1 MGWKCYPIEMKIG
14 NNGMKPFQPFTKRKM
29 LQLWGKVSYT
39 QITNYLTNPTWLNWC
54 SNGMWC
60 GRGRETWRNKRKAN
74 VAFKAILFVHQK
86 VLQWMQRLGYCL
98 NTSKLSS
105 DQGFRQQAKLLFTY
119 IILRASSN
127 VRTLYQRHM
136 TYSCYP
142 APQGGLLVPSLHNQ
156 QARQRLNIG
165 PINDASVLKP
175 NHQLKQ

>member
-1 MGWKCYPIEMKIG
+1 MWYDIINWSKYIFNCSNY
-14 NNGMKPFQPFTKRKM
+14 
-29 LQLWGKVSYT
+29 QLFDNS
-39 QITNYLTNPTWLNWC
+39 TWLNWC

-74 VAFKAILFVHQK
+74 VAFKAILFLHQK

-119 IILRASSN
+119 IILRATSN
-127 VRTLYQRHM
+127 VRTLYQRHL
-136 TYSCYP
+136 TNSCYP
-142 APQGGLLVPSLHNQ
+142 ASRGGLLVPSLHNQ

-165 PINDASVLKP
+165 PRNDASVLKP
-175 NHQLKQ
+175 NHKLKRYSWYSFFRKDPLDLRWGNFDGHQ